1 MPETQFLRDP
11 TSEALTTLRKPTS
24 LPENI
29 EKRTIALLDIAKER
43 SNEFLDHIES
53 KFTEKGI
60 EVRRYRNASNSKN
73 ADLHTIQS
81 IVREADIVIE
91 SLAD

>member
-11 TSEALTTLRKPTS
+11 TSEALTALRKPTS
-24 LPENI
+24 FPENI

-43 SNEFLDHIES
+43 SDEFLDHIES

-60 EVRRYRNASNSKN
+60 EVRRYRKASNSKN

>member
-1 MPETQFLRDP
+1 MQKPQFLRDP
-11 TSEALTTLRKPTS
+11 TSEASTTLRKPTCF
-24 LPENI
+24 PENI
-29 EKRTIALLDIAKER
+29 EKKTIALLDIAKER
-43 SNEFLDHIES
+43 SSEFLDHIDS
-53 KFTEKGI
+53 NFTEKGI
-60 EVRRYRNASNSKN
+60 DVRRYRKASNSKN

>member
-1 MPETQFLRDP
+1 MQKPQFLRDP
-11 TSEALTTLRKPTS
+11 TSEASTTLRKPTCF
-24 LPENI
+24 PENI

-60 EVRRYRNASNSKN
+60 GVRRYRKASNSKN
-73 ADLHTIQS
+73 ADLHIIQS